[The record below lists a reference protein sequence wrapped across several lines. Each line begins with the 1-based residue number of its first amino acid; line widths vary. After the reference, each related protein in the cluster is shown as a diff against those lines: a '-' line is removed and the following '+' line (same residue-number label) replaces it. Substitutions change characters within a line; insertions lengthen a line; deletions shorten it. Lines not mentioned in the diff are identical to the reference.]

1 MGGGDLSEV
10 GIFWLIQAAIITPFI
25 VVVLCLLIIMV
36 CLSKTKYGK
45 IVKWLLFCWVAVY
58 LGITLYVVWDLFF

>member
-10 GIFWLIQAAIITPFI
+10 GIFWLIQAVIITPFI

-45 IVKWLLFCWVAVY
+45 IVKRLLFCWVAVY
-58 LGITLYVVWDLFF
+58 VGITLYAVWNLFF